1 MSDFTHLI
9 DLASRRLGGQVVAA
23 NDEFFAEKEN
33 LLKPEPAVF
42 IPDRYT
48 DRGKWMDGWETRR
61 RRTPG
66 HDWCVIKLGL
76 PGIIHSLVVNT
87 AFFRGNYPSH
97 CWIDGCGLP
106 PGADP
111 AAGDVTWHPVL
122 GRSEL
127 TGDTENTFS
136 IPSAAHGERRFTHVR
151 LNIFP
156 DGGVARL
163 RVMGAVLPDWT
174 RILATDDDL
183 DLAAVVHGGYVVDTS
198 DRFFG
203 EPRNMLMPYA
213 AANMG
218 DGWETKRRRGPGH
231 DWAVVHLGIQGAI
244 ARLDLDTA
252 HFKGN
257 YPDEASVEAALMKDE
272 QGGVS
277 ADVTTRT
284 IADWKSVL
292 PQMKLKPDHPHQ
304 FASEVSRGI
313 RASHVRLNIF
323 PDGGVSRFRVFGA
336 PDAEAR
342 RRAVLR
348 QLNAMDEPDVRA
360 ALTDFCAAPAWIDRM
375 ASSRPFSTSAAVL
388 AAADSAADAV
398 GPDDWREAFRHH
410 PAMGESTA
418 ERGQSDAGQALSARE
433 QSAARQGSASDLAA
447 LAEGNRTYQD
457 RFGHVFIVC
466 AAGKTA
472 SEMLTMLRER
482 LTNDPDSEL
491 RVAAGEQRRITRLRL
506 EKLLG

>member
-1 MSDFTHLI
+1 MI
-9 DLASRRLGGQVVAA
+9 DLASARLGGQAVAS

-33 LLKPEPAVF
+33 LLKSGPAVF
-42 IPDRYT
+42 RPDEYT

-66 HDWCVIKLGL
+66 HDWCIIRLGL
-76 PGIIHSLVVNT
+76 PGIIHSLVVDT

-97 CWIDGCGLP
+97 CWVDGCGLP

-111 AAGDVTWHPVL
+111 TAADVAWYRVL
-122 GRSEL
+122 ERSEL
-127 TGDTENTFS
+127 AGDTKNAFT
-136 IPSAAHGERRFTHVR
+136 IPSSQQGERRVTHVR

-163 RVMGAVLPDWT
+163 RVMGEVLPDWA
-174 RILATDDDL
+174 RILATGSDV
-183 DLAAVVHGGYVVDTS
+183 DLAAVAHGGYIADAS

-231 DWAVVHLGIQGAI
+231 DWAVVHAGIQGTVS
-244 ARLDLDTA
+244 RLELDTA

-257 YPDEASVEAALMKDE
+257 YPDSASVEAAMMPE
-272 QGGVS
+272 QLGGVS

-284 IADWKSVL
+284 IANWTPLLSQTRL
-292 PQMKLKPDHPHQ
+292 QADHLHTYG
-304 FASEVSRGI
+304 AEVSSGVRL
-313 RASHVRLNIF
+313 SHIRLNIY

-336 PDAEAR
+336 PDPEAR

-348 QLNAMDEPDVRA
+348 QLNAIDEPEIRA
-360 ALTDFCAAPAWIDRM
+360 TLTDFCGAPAWIDRM
-375 ASSRPFSTSAAVL
+375 AASRPFATPAGVLSAAEAV
-388 AAADSAADAV
+388 ADRVA
-398 GPDDWREAFRHH
+398 PDDWQEAFRHH
-410 PAMGESTA
+410 PRIGEQAA
-418 ERGQSDAGQALSARE
+418 ERPQSELARALSASE
-433 QSAARQGSASDLAA
+433 QCAAGESSSADPAA
-447 LAEGNRTYQD
+447 LTAAHRAYEA
-457 RFGHVFIVC
+457 RFGYVFIVC
-466 AAGKTA
+466 ATGRTMP
-472 SEMLTMLRER
+472 EMLAMLRER
-482 LTNDPDSEL
+482 LKNDPDTEV

-506 EKLLG
+506 ERLLG